1 MFLIFKVEKTN
12 ILIFI
17 FRDSD
22 YIHILDSNIQVY
34 SEFIIIQVYY
44 KINK

>member
-12 ILIFI
+12 ILILI
-17 FRDSD
+17 FRDSE

-34 SEFIIIQVYY
+34 SEFVIIQVYY